1 MSSEY
6 PGAIAMMRM
15 TSCLSLPATI
25 LWMTLCAQAADV
37 VLEARQE
44 QLTEML
50 GNVSPAVVAVTDG
63 RGFGTGVVVTGDGI
77 VLTASHVVE
86 NPHRS
91 LRRRSERLEVL
102 FPDGSTV
109 QCKLLGRNRYC
120 DAAVLKILEKPK
132 GDEFSHVE
140 MGHSSEV
147 ERGDW
152 CFALGHPGGRR
163 DGRPAVLRFGRTLS
177 VSDETIVSDNAI
189 VLGDS
194 GGPLFDL
201 QGRLIGIHSMISRV
215 IVENRHVAIDVWR
228 RDWDRLL
235 KGDTWGQLRV
245 SDDEIAASG
254 FVGLG
259 LHWHNYNAE
268 VTRIISNSPA
278 SRAGFRPGDELLR
291 VKGRTFAEGRTFA
304 DRLGLSSLLA
314 RLSNNEEVDITVRRR
329 GELKTLTITTG
340 TRSDTDADFSNRT
353 EEEAR
358 VADEVQEEFNLEF
371 REQIG
376 FQRRVGS
383 NEKRSPSVL
392 RDYADA
398 ARKTNGSVVQF
409 IAKGKPVAFGIVMS
423 ESGDILTKASEIS
436 RAEDSVCILPNG
448 SQRSFRRIG
457 TDISWDLMLVK
468 VNVTDLTPIQWENKR
483 PSTGRLLISPD
494 SDGRPILPGV
504 VSIPPLTLT
513 TSSQGFLGVRLDPD
527 GNVRRSGARVSSLVE
542 GGAAAR
548 DGIVAGDVI
557 LSVDGKA
564 VRGVSDTMARIKSI
578 TPNQLVKIQV
588 SRRSDSGET
597 IRTIAVTLTPRFVSD
612 PQDALLSHYRDQRS
626 MGRFASVHNS
636 GFPEVIQHDTDLFPH
651 QCGGPVLDIHGKAVG
666 MNIARAARIIS
677 YAIPADAVQRVYQS
691 LQARGLA
698 AR

>member
-1 MSSEY
+1 
-6 PGAIAMMRM
+6 M
-15 TSCLSLPATI
+15 TP
-25 LWMTLCAQAADV
+25 CAHADSV
-37 VLEARQE
+37 ALEARQE

-77 VLTASHVVE
+77 VLTASHVIE
-86 NPHRS
+86 SPHRS
-91 LRRRSERLEVL
+91 LRRHSERLEVL

-109 QCKLLGRNRYC
+109 KCKLLGRNRYC
-120 DAAVLKILEKPK
+120 DAAVLKIIDKPK
-132 GDEFSHVE
+132 GDEFPHAE
-140 MGHSSEV
+140 MGRSSQV
-147 ERGDW
+147 ARGDW

-163 DGRPAVLRFGRTLS
+163 DDRPAVLRFGRTLS
-177 VSDETIVSDNAI
+177 VSDQTIVSDNAI

-235 KGDTWGQLRV
+235 QGDTWGQLRV

-259 LHWHNYNAE
+259 LHWNNYDAE

-278 SRAGFRPGDELLR
+278 SRAGFRPGDELLE
-291 VKGRTFAEGRTFA
+291 VGGRTFA

-314 RLSNNEEVDITVRRR
+314 RLSNHEEVDITVRRR
-329 GELKTLTITTG
+329 GELKTLTIITG
-340 TRSDTDADFSNRT
+340 TRSDTDEDYANRT
-353 EEEAR
+353 DEEAR
-358 VADEVQEEFNLEF
+358 VADEVQEQFNLEF
-371 REQIG
+371 QQQIG

-383 NEKRSPSVL
+383 NEKRSQSVL
-392 RDYADA
+392 RDYAHA
-398 ARKTNGSVVQF
+398 TRKTMGSVVRF
-409 IAKGKPVAFGIVMS
+409 IARGDQIAFGIVMS

-436 RAEDSVCILPNG
+436 RAEESVCILPNG
-448 SQRSFRRIG
+448 TRRSFRRIG

-468 VNVTDLTPIQWENKR
+468 VNADNLIPIEWENNR

-494 SDGRPILPGV
+494 GNGRPILPGV

-527 GNVRRSGARVSSLVE
+527 GSVRGSGARVSSLVE

-548 DGIVAGDVI
+548 DGIEAGDVI
-557 LSVDGKA
+557 LSVDGTA

-578 TPNQLVKIQV
+578 TPNQLVKIRV
-588 SRRSDSGET
+588 SRSGVSGTT

-612 PQDALLSHYRDQRS
+612 RQDALLSHYRDARS
-626 MGRFASVHNS
+626 IGRFASVHNS

-651 QCGGPVLDIHGKAVG
+651 QCGGPLLDIHGKAVG

-677 YAIPADAVQRVYQS
+677 YAIPADAVKRVYQS
-691 LQARGLA
+691 LQADGLA